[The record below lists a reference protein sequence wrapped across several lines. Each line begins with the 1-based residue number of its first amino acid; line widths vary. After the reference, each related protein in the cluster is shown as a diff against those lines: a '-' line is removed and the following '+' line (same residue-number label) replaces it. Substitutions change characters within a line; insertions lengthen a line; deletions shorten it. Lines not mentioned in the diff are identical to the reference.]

1 MAVFQVPTVMGILV
15 LGGWNQVKVMGAV
28 LLGGSEGLG
37 KRIGNLSGV
46 VHCVRATFKPV
57 NISFDK

>member
-1 MAVFQVPTVMGILV
+1 MAVFPVPTVMGILV
-15 LGGWNQVKVMGAV
+15 LGGWNPVKVTGAV

-46 VHCVRATFKPV
+46 VHC
-57 NISFDK
+57 